1 MGLAFQATWET
12 LTSSGSRNRTPLMT
26 FQALFFP
33 FPAPQ
38 TCGSDTT
45 QGFSPRKRGVCVGIH
60 AHHTHAYTCTHTAY
74 MRVHACTWMWVCTRA
89 GHTHTHNCE
98 FSSDGPEDQEG
109 SRLRGP
115 TCRKLGRRA
124 PRSLELRVAAFPAA
138 SSAAA
143 SGGRP
148 VPGPLARMLSHF
160 SSLIGTLSPCGNPK
174 QILRGRIACLRPAVG
189 SDSARPRLPSQDSR
203 ALVPRQLLLSPSLPS
218 PLLPEGVSR
227 PLRVPAPLDLGGK
240 GLRSGGGTA

>member
-1 MGLAFQATWET
+1 MCRYT
-12 LTSSGSRNRTPLMT
+12 RTP
-26 FQALFFP
+26 
-33 FPAPQ
+33 
-38 TCGSDTT
+38 
-45 QGFSPRKRGVCVGIH
+45 H
-60 AHHTHAYTCTHTAY
+60 A
-74 MRVHACTWMWVCTRA
+74 RVHMHTRHTCVCMHVHGCGYACVR
-89 GHTHTHNCE
+89 GTHTHNCE

-174 QILRGRIACLRPAVG
+174 QILRGRIACPRPAVG
-189 SDSARPRLPSQDSR
+189 SDSARPAPPLVVLPPLPGLAGPCPPS
-203 ALVPRQLLLSPSLPS
+203 AAAEPLFTVTAAAGGGLAAPPGPSPSGPWRERS
-218 PLLPEGVSR
+218 PVGWGHSLSSSPDWSLWGSR
-227 PLRVPAPLDLGGK
+227 SL
-240 GLRSGGGTA
+240 